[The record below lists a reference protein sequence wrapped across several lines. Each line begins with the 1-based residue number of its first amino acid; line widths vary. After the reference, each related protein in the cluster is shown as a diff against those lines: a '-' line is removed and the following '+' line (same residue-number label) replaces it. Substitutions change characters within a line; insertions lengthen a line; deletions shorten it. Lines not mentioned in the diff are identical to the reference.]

1 MSKKERQKK
10 EKKLINFSLVFS
22 AIVILIEFIL
32 AFVSK
37 SNTLMMDSIFDIADL
52 ILVGILALIIP
63 LIYVPVSE
71 KRPFGGAQIE
81 SVFVIIKN
89 GFLLLVTLFSIIS
102 NVQII
107 IQGGREDLDYNVI
120 VLAEVLILIISIL
133 VYIVMS
139 KATKKELNTPVI
151 QTEILTWKQNAFW
164 TFGVGTAF
172 FMERF
177 FGTLHIE
184 FITPYLDPGIAIL
197 LAVFMISEPIGLI
210 ISSFRNILLIAPD
223 SETIEHV
230 RNIIDKEVEKTNFV
244 VTFHEVIQ
252 TGRKLWIDVYFKS
265 KDEMLNVNE
274 LKTLKQKIERILKRK
289 FDEIYIEFTPDI

>member
-22 AIVILIEFIL
+22 AVVILIEFLL

-63 LIYVPVSE
+63 LIYVPVTE

-89 GFLLLVTLFSIIS
+89 GFLLLVTLYSIIS
-102 NVQII
+102 NIQII
-107 IQGGREDLDYNVI
+107 LEGGREDLDYNVI

-133 VYIVMS
+133 VYIVMA
-139 KATKKELNTPVI
+139 KATTKELNTPVI

-164 TFGVGTAF
+164 TFGVGVAF

-177 FGTLHIE
+177 FGVFHIE
-184 FITPYLDPGIAIL
+184 FITPYLDPGIAIF
-197 LAVFMISEPIGLI
+197 LAIFMIYEPIELI
-210 ISSFRNILLIAPD
+210 ISSLKNILLIAPNT
-223 SETIEHV
+223 ETVEDV
-230 RNIIDKEVEKTNFV
+230 KKIIDKEVNKTNFE

-265 KDEMLNVNE
+265 TGDVLNVNE
-274 LKTLKQKIERILKRK
+274 LKCIKQKIEKILKRK

>member
-22 AIVILIEFIL
+22 AIVILIEFML
-32 AFVSK
+32 AFVSR
-37 SNTLMMDSIFDIADL
+37 SNTLMMDSVFDIADL
-52 ILVGILALIIP
+52 ILVGILVLIIP
-63 LIYVPVSE
+63 FIYVPISE

-89 GFLLLVTLFSIIS
+89 GFLLLVTLYSIIS

-107 IQGGREDLDYNVI
+107 VQGGREDLDYNVI

-164 TFGVGTAF
+164 TFGVGFAF

-177 FGTLHIE
+177 FGAFHIE
-184 FITPYLDPGIAIL
+184 FITPYLDP
-197 LAVFMISEPIGLI
+197 
-210 ISSFRNILLIAPD
+210 RNC
-223 SETIEHV
+223 
-230 RNIIDKEVEKTNFV
+230 NIF
-244 VTFHEVIQ
+244 
-252 TGRKLWIDVYFKS
+252 GC
-265 KDEMLNVNE
+265 
-274 LKTLKQKIERILKRK
+274 
-289 FDEIYIEFTPDI
+289 IYAF

>member
-1 MSKKERQKK
+1 
-10 EKKLINFSLVFS
+10 
-22 AIVILIEFIL
+22 
-32 AFVSK
+32 
-37 SNTLMMDSIFDIADL
+37 MMDSVFDIADL

-89 GFLLLVTLFSIIS
+89 GFLLLVTLYSIIS
-102 NVQII
+102 NVQIV

-164 TFGVGTAF
+164 TLGVGVAF

-177 FGTLHIE
+177 FGVFHIE
-184 FITPYLDPGIAIL
+184 FITPYLDPGIAIF
-197 LAVFMISEPIGLI
+197 LAIFMISEPIGLI
-210 ISSFRNILLIAPD
+210 ISSFRNILLMAPN

-230 RNIIDKEVEKTNFV
+230 RKIIDEQVEQTNFV
-244 VTFHEVIQ
+244 VTFHEIIQ

-274 LKTLKQKIERILKRK
+274 LKALKEKIERILKRK
-289 FDEIYIEFTPDI
+289 FNEIYIEFTPDI

>member
-1 MSKKERQKK
+1 MGKKERQKK

-71 KRPFGGAQIE
+71 KRPFGGAQVE

-89 GFLLLVTLFSIIS
+89 GFLLLVTLYSIIS

-177 FGTLHIE
+177 FGAFHIE

-210 ISSFRNILLIAPD
+210 ISSFRNILLIAPN
-223 SETIEHV
+223 SETIENV
-230 RNIIDKEVEKTNFV
+230 RNIIDEEVEKTNFV